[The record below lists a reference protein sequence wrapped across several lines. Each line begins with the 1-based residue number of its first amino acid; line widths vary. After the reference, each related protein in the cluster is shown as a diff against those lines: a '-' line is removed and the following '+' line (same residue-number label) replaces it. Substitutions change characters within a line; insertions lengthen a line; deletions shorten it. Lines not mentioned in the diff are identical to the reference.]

1 VPAPNPTYTPPATIY
16 PTPKPTSTP
25 TPYTTLTP
33 TAYPSSDTTVTPT
46 PYQSGGYP
54 VSGVPVASPSPSGG
68 AGAGSGGD
76 SGSAAGFLGGTL
88 LAMLP
93 IGAAISYLAFRRRE
107 QALSAAGEGKVLSG
121 GGSAWERLKGALGKS
136 KDLVKPA
143 GR

>member
-1 VPAPNPTYTPPATIY
+1 MTGAPI
-16 PTPKPTSTP
+16 
-25 TPYTTLTP
+25 
-33 TAYPSSDTTVTPT
+33 
-46 PYQSGGYP
+46 
-54 VSGVPVASPSPSGG
+54 ASPSPSGSPG
-68 AGAGSGGD
+68 AASGGD

-93 IGAAISYLAFRRRE
+93 IGAAISYLALRHRE

-121 GGSAWERLKGALGKS
+121 GGSAWDRLKGALGKS